1 MAFKVIDGLQL
12 PATRLTEQLLGLR
25 LLLLV
30 QMLLGIDMIV
40 VAATRRRSDLAD
52 FAEKHLNLLLGRLA
66 LESFALEAITAFVLA
81 RALDRALD
89 TWSRRRADAI
99 GWRRAGGSRDGGGR
113 AAEAGDR
120 GQVGNVLDPNVG
132 AGGHSGH
139 TGTDT
144 ELRLLNDDLAH
155 LGGTR
160 GHGQQASRGD
170 DDDGL
175 GRGRGRGRR
184 HCTRQWWPR

>member
-1 MAFKVIDGLQL
+1 MRLTAQVAFKVIDGFQL

-30 QMLLGIDMIV
+30 QMLLGLDMIV
-40 VAATRRRSDLAD
+40 VAATRRRPDLAD
-52 FAEKHLNLLLGRLA
+52 FAEKLLHLLPGRLA
-66 LESFALEAITAFVLA
+66 LESFALETIAAFVLA

-89 TWSRRRADAI
+89 TWSRRRAHAI

-113 AAEAGDR
+113 TAEAGDR
-120 GQVGNVLDPNVG
+120 GQVRHVLEPNVG

-139 TGTDT
+139 TGANTG
-144 ELRLLNDDLAH
+144 LRLLNDDLWH
-155 LGGTR
+155 L
-160 GHGQQASRGD
+160 GD

-175 GRGRGRGRR
+175 ARGRGWRRR
-184 HCTRQWWPR
+184 HCTRQ